1 VGSAYT
7 YVAVDRSG
15 RRIRASGTAANE
27 AALTRALQE
36 RGLVV
41 LDVGP
46 AAAEAAAPAGRPWGH
61 SHKQDVLE
69 VTRALAALLPAGL
82 PLARALEAATHVA
95 SAPTAVVLA
104 AVQARVEH
112 GERLASALAEHPDH
126 FSPLYVGL
134 VRAGEQSGNL
144 TGAFGR
150 LAAQLDREEVL
161 RAKLISVS
169 VYPMVLAGAGGAAI
183 LTLMLLVVPR
193 FVELLQGTGA
203 RLPSSTAVILDLSA
217 ALRAWWP
224 LLAVLPVALAALMS
238 WFRTTEEGRRAFAT
252 FLLRAP
258 GLRNLRRQAL
268 GARVARLLATL
279 LGGGAPLLGALDDT
293 IECLDDPLARD
304 ELTRVRAQV
313 REGTPLHAAIAQGGL
328 FPPLLPKLVAI
339 GEESGRLPEFLLK
352 AGEMLEERTARA
364 AERMVGLAEPVMILL
379 FGGAVG
385 FVALALLQ
393 AIYSVNAGSFR

>member
-1 VGSAYT
+1 VGSAFAYL
-7 YVAVDRSG
+7 AVDRAG

-27 AALTRALQE
+27 AALARALQE

-46 AAAEAAAPAGRPWGH
+46 AEAVAAPSPRLWGPTR
-61 SHKQDVLE
+61 KQDVLE
-69 VTRALAALLPAGL
+69 VTRALAALVPAGL
-82 PLARALEAATHVA
+82 PLAQALEASAHVA
-95 SAPTAVVLA
+95 SGPTAAVLA
-104 AVQARVEH
+104 TVQARVEH
-112 GERLASALAEHPDH
+112 GESLAAALAAHPGL

-134 VRAGEQSGNL
+134 VRAGERSGNL
-144 TGAFGR
+144 AGAFGR
-150 LAAQLDREEVL
+150 LAVQLEREDAF
-161 RAKLISVS
+161 RSKLISVS
-169 VYPMVLAGAGGAAI
+169 VYPMVLAAAGGAAI

-203 RLPSSTAVILDLSA
+203 RLPSSTAAILALSS
-217 ALRAWWP
+217 ALRAYWP
-224 LLAVLPVALAALMS
+224 VLAILPVALGGLAG
-238 WFRTTEEGRRAFAT
+238 WFRGTDEGRRAMAVL
-252 FLLRAP
+252 LLRAP
-258 GLRNLRRQAL
+258 GVRTLRRQAL

-293 IECLDDPLARD
+293 IDCLDDPLARD
-304 ELTRVRAQV
+304 ELTRVRAEV
-313 REGTPLHAAIAQGGL
+313 REGTPLHAALAHGDL
-328 FPPLLPKLVAI
+328 FPPLLPKLAAV

-352 AGEMLEERTARA
+352 AGEMLEDRTARA
-364 AERMVGLAEPVMILL
+364 AERLVGLAEPAMILL